1 MSEYE
6 IRRLPGEATLAD
18 AHRVRRIV
26 FMDEQGVSEA
36 EEMDGRDRDAVHVV
50 AYAPDG
56 DPVGTSRYRT
66 PDPGVAKIE
75 RVAVCAP
82 HRGEGLGRRLMEE
95 IESCAREDD
104 CTTAMLHAQ
113 VSVEEFY
120 EDLGYRTVSEEFL
133 EADIP
138 HVKMTKS
145 L

>member
-6 IRRLPGEATLAD
+6 IRRLPGEATLVD

-36 EEMDGRDRDAVHVV
+36 EEMDGRDREADHVV
-50 AYAPDG
+50 AYAPD
-56 DPVGTSRYRT
+56 DEPVGTARYRA

-82 HRGEGLGRRLMEE
+82 HRGNGVGKRLVRE
-95 IESCAREDD
+95 IEACAREDG
-104 CTTAMLHAQ
+104 CTTALLHAQ
-113 VSVEEFY
+113 TSVEAFY
-120 EDLGYRTVSEEFL
+120 EDLGYRTISDEFL

-138 HVKMTKS
+138 HVKMEKE

>member
-50 AYAPDG
+50 AYTPGG
-56 DPVGTSRYRT
+56 DPVGTARYRT

-75 RVAVCAP
+75 RVAVCEP
-82 HRGEGLGRRLMEE
+82 HRGQGLGKRLLDE
-95 IESCAREDD
+95 IEACARED
-104 CTTAMLHAQ
+104 CTTAVLHAQ

-120 EDLGYRTVSEEFL
+120 DDLGYRTVSDEFL

-138 HVKMTKS
+138 HVKMKKE